1 MALAEYTGSGDVTTL
16 ATVPETAE
24 SKAEVRAREP
34 LVVAGLALAEAAFR
48 ELSPAVQVTRFVED
62 GQRVA
67 EETRFEDAPD
77 QVGRIR
83 FTHPVDGPLPH
94 DEQAFPS
101 SLEGVPPAESTV
113 VDTHELTSSPS
124 VWEAIDDDKPA

>member
-1 MALAEYTGSGDVTTL
+1 MATNKTPDETT
-16 ATVPETAE
+16 AIAH
-24 SKAEVRAREP
+24 
-34 LVVAGLALAEAAFR
+34 
-48 ELSPAVQVTRFVED
+48 

-67 EETRFEDAPD
+67 EETRFEAAPD

-94 DEQAFPS
+94 DEHAFPS
-101 SLEGVPPAESTV
+101 SVEGVPPEESAV
-113 VDTHELTSSPS
+113 VETHEVTPSPS